1 MRSRLKSKRRTL
13 IFRKSFLA
21 SVLALAGAVA
31 GIAQDAPRLGPY
43 FWPTPNKAFVQ
54 TGSLESVA
62 QPTESGLLESASF
75 GCVRNDGRRFH
86 EGLDLKPIARDQRGE
101 SIDPVYAFDAG
112 VVRYVSR
119 RAELSSYGSYVVIE
133 HPQIAPG
140 FVTLYAHLRS
150 VPESIAP
157 GVAVRGG
164 QKIAI
169 MGRSAGGYRIP
180 QERAHLHFEA
190 GLWLGGDFQKWYDK
204 QGFDSKNDHGTYN
217 GMNIVGLDVWR
228 LVEALRRGE
237 VGDAWG
243 FALSE
248 TAAVEAVVRS
258 AKIPELLRV
267 NPHLM
272 ENAILPPDLAG
283 WRIEL
288 SWYGLPLRFTALGAG
303 DMPAGSDFL
312 RARALR
318 PELLEGQLCLDMVRR
333 GQPGTKLASLVGRL
347 YQ

>member
-1 MRSRLKSKRRTL
+1 M
-13 IFRKSFLA
+13 
-21 SVLALAGAVA
+21 VAGA
-31 GIAQDAPRLGPY
+31 AQDAPRLGPY
-43 FWPTPNKAFVQ
+43 YWPTPNTAFVQ
-54 TGSLESVA
+54 TGSLAAVA
-62 QPTESGLLESASF
+62 QPTESGLLESAIF

-86 EGLDLKPIARDQRGE
+86 EGLDLKPVARDKRGE
-101 SIDPVYAFDAG
+101 SIDPVFAFAAG
-112 VVRYVSR
+112 VVRHVSR
-119 RAELSSYGSYVVIE
+119 RAELSGYGSYVVIE

-150 VPESIAP
+150 VPESVSP
-157 GVAVRGG
+157 GVSVRGG
-164 QKIAI
+164 QVVAVL
-169 MGRSAGGYRIP
+169 GRSAGGYRIP

-190 GLWLGGDFQKWYDK
+190 GLWLGGDFQKWYDA
-204 QGFDSKNDHGTYN
+204 QGFDSKNEHGSFN
-217 GMNIVGLDVWR
+217 GMNILGLDVWR
-228 LVEALRRGE
+228 MAQALREGE
-237 VGDAWG
+237 ADGAWE

-248 TAAVEAVVRS
+248 AAAVEAVVRS

-288 SWYGLPLRFTALGAG
+288 TWYGLPLRFTALGAG
-303 DMPAGSDFL
+303 EMPAGNEFL

-318 PELLEGQLCLDMVRR
+318 PELLDGQACMDMVRR
-333 GQPGTKLASLVGRL
+333 GQPGTKLASLIGRL